1 MDLSGFLMTTDEIP
15 LSAPARR
22 IALTQSQ
29 IRNAAFFI
37 ASVLAVFVVQPAT
50 PIRNLDF
57 WLPFAS
63 LAITVIVWAGTS
75 SEWPPR
81 RATLIDAGVITGIVL
96 LVAALRYIDP
106 LSAVLTRS
114 RPPDI
119 FVVLMALVF
128 VAGLALIALRFVGQ
142 KPALTTVLVLLLIG
156 LLIVLKWE
164 PLTQGLS
171 AGIRA
176 VQAQSVG
183 SASAFD
189 IRWLGFSYIAFRLIG
204 SLRDR
209 AAGKLPAMTLREFT
223 TYVVFFPSLISG
235 PIDRADRFV
244 KDLRLPFTFNMA
256 DTTEGAR
263 RIAMGAFKKFVIAD
277 TLALIALNEVNAQQV
292 FPGGW
297 TWVLLYAYALRIFFD
312 FAGYT
317 DIALGVAR
325 FFGIKLPENF
335 RNPYLKPNLTQFWNS
350 WHMSLTQWIRA
361 YYFNPFTRTLRQK
374 DVSMTTII
382 FLSQVTTMLIIGLWH
397 GITVNF
403 VIWGLWHGIGLFVHN
418 RWGDFAKRKLA
429 IPPERAG
436 LQKAMNIAGIAI
448 TFNYVAL
455 GWVWFA
461 LPTPALALS
470 VFQKLFGI
478 G

>member
-1 MDLSGFLMTTDEIP
+1 MTTTEVP
-15 LSAPARR
+15 HPAQTRKF
-22 IALTQSQ
+22 ALTQAQ
-29 IRNAAFFI
+29 FRNATLFVL
-37 ASVLAVFVVQPAT
+37 SVLAVFVVQPAT
-50 PIRNLDF
+50 PIRYLDF

-75 SEWPPR
+75 SEWPPKR
-81 RATLIDAGVITGIVL
+81 DALIDAGVIAGIVL

-119 FVVLMALVF
+119 FVVLMALAL
-128 VAGLALIALRFVGQ
+128 VAGLALIALRLVGQ
-142 KPALTTVLVLLLIG
+142 KPALTTALVLLLIG
-156 LLIVLKWE
+156 LLVVLKWE
-164 PLTQGLS
+164 PLAQGLS

-176 VQAQSVG
+176 VQAQSVE

-209 AAGKLPAMTLREFT
+209 AAGKLPAMTLREFM

-235 PIDRADRFV
+235 PIDRADRFL
-244 KDLRLPFTFNMA
+244 KDLRLPFTFNLDDA
-256 DTTEGAR
+256 TEGAR
-263 RIAMGAFKKFVIAD
+263 RIAIGAFKKFVIAD
-277 TLALIALNEVNAQQV
+277 TLALIALNQVNAQQV

-374 DVSMTTII
+374 DVSMTMII

-403 VIWGLWHGIGLFVHN
+403 VIWGLWHGVGLFIHN
-418 RWGDFAKRKLA
+418 RWGDFAKRRLV

-436 LQKAMNIAGIAI
+436 LQKAMNIAGIVI

-461 LPTPALALS
+461 LPTPALAFT
-470 VFQKLFGI
+470 VFQKLLGI

>member
-1 MDLSGFLMTTDEIP
+1 MTPNEIP
-15 LSAPARR
+15 LAAPARR

-29 IRNAAFFI
+29 FRNATLFV
-37 ASVLAVFVVQPAT
+37 ASVLAVFVVQPAM
-50 PIRNLDF
+50 PIRHLDF
-57 WLPFAS
+57 WLPFAT
-63 LAITVIVWAGTS
+63 LAITVMVWAGTS
-75 SEWPPR
+75 SEWPLKR
-81 RATLIDAGVITGIVL
+81 GTLIEAGLIAGIVL
-96 LVAALRYIDP
+96 LVAALRYVDP
-106 LSAVLTRS
+106 LSAILTRS

-119 FVVLMALVF
+119 VAVLMAL
-128 VAGLALIALRFVGQ
+128 ALSAALALASLRVIGRR
-142 KPALTTVLVLLLIG
+142 PALTTLLVLLLIG
-156 LLIVLKWE
+156 LLVILKWE
-164 PLTQGLS
+164 PLTRNMS
-171 AGIRA
+171 AGLRLL
-176 VQAQSVG
+176 QAQSVE

-209 AAGKLPAMTLREFT
+209 AAGKLPAMSLREFM
-223 TYVVFFPSLISG
+223 TYVVFFPALISG

-244 KDLRLPFTFNMA
+244 KDLRAPFVFNMA
-256 DTTEGAR
+256 DATEGAR
-263 RIAMGAFKKFVIAD
+263 RIAIGAFKKFVIAD
-277 TLALIALNEVNAQQV
+277 ALALIALNSVNAEQV

-297 TWVLLYAYALRIFFD
+297 AWLLLYAYALRIYFD

-317 DIALGVAR
+317 DIALGVSR

-335 RNPYLKPNLTQFWNS
+335 RNPYVKPNLTQFWNS

-361 YYFNPFTRTLRQK
+361 YYFNPLTRTLRQRNMAM
-374 DVSMTTII
+374 VAII
-382 FLSQVTTMLIIGLWH
+382 FITQVTTMLIIGLWH
-397 GITVNF
+397 GITLNF

-418 RWGDFAKRKLA
+418 RWADFAKTRLA

-436 LQKAMNIAGIAI
+436 LQKAVNVAGVVI

-461 LPTPALALS
+461 LPTTTMALMVL
-470 VFQKLFGI
+470 QKLFGI

>member
-1 MDLSGFLMTTDEIP
+1 MTTTEAP
-15 LSAPARR
+15 LAAHTHRL
-22 IALTQSQ
+22 ALTQAQ
-29 IRNAAFFI
+29 VRNAALFVL
-37 ASVLAVFVVQPAT
+37 SVLAVFVVQPAT
-50 PIRNLDF
+50 PIRHLDF
-57 WLPFAS
+57 WLPLAS

-75 SEWPPR
+75 SAWPPKR
-81 RATLIDAGVITGIVL
+81 QTLIDAGVIAGIVL
-96 LVAALRYIDP
+96 LVAALRYIEP

-119 FVVLMALVF
+119 LAVLIALAL
-128 VAGLALIALRFVGQ
+128 VAGLGVASLRFVGQ

-156 LLIVLKWE
+156 LLVLLKWE
-164 PLTQGLS
+164 PLTQSLS

-176 VQAQSVG
+176 VQAQSVE

-209 AAGKLPAMTLREFT
+209 LAGKLPDMTLREFT

-244 KDLRLPFTFNMA
+244 KDLRLPFRFNLA
-256 DTTEGAR
+256 DATEGAR
-263 RIAMGAFKKFVIAD
+263 RIAIGAFKKFVIAD
-277 TLALIALNEVNAQQV
+277 MLALIALNAVNAQQV

-325 FFGIKLPENF
+325 IFGFKLPENF

-374 DVSMTTII
+374 NVSMTMII

-397 GITVNF
+397 GISVNF
-403 VIWGLWHGIGLFVHN
+403 IVWGLWHGIGLFVHN
-418 RWGDFAKRKLA
+418 RWGDFAKRRLV

-436 LQKAMNIAGIAI
+436 LQKAMNIAGIVI
-448 TFNYVAL
+448 TFNFVAL

-461 LPTPALALS
+461 LPTPALALT